1 MKVVALG
8 MLALA
13 LASSSARA
21 QDGGIAVGS
30 MAPSA
35 TLETLQGKPIELG
48 TLFGK
53 TPVVLEFWATWCG
66 NCEELEPAL
75 QTLQKKYGG
84 KVRFASIAVA
94 INQSPERVRR
104 WVARHQPG
112 RDVFYDRAGDAAEQ
126 YDAPATSFVVIV
138 DRSGKVT
145 YTGVG
150 GDQDL
155 EEEIAKAL
163 TTLSKPQSAPPS
175 SPARPARPSRRP
187 RSPG

>member
-1 MKVVALG
+1 MKVVALAT
-8 MLALA
+8 LALA
-13 LASSSARA
+13 LVSSAARA
-21 QDGGIAVGS
+21 QDGGIAVGAV
-30 MAPSA
+30 APTA
-35 TLETLQGKPIELG
+35 TLETLDGKRIDLG

-66 NCEELEPAL
+66 NCEELEPTFQAV
-75 QTLQKKYGG
+75 QKKYAG

-112 RDVFYDRAGDAAEQ
+112 REIYYDRAGDAAEQ

-138 DRSGKVT
+138 DRERRVT

-150 GDQDL
+150 GEQDL
-155 EEEIAKAL
+155 EGEIARLFERAK
-163 TTLSKPQSAPPS
+163 
-175 SPARPARPSRRP
+175 
-187 RSPG
+187 